1 MYKIIDDFLDKE
13 SYELLSKAIK
23 SETVPWYFRAAD
35 TTGHTLNKTGFF
47 SFCFYNH
54 YKPDHTAFDYLI
66 LPILK
71 KLNSIACV
79 QVRANLCLRDI
90 DAKESSYHFDYDHPD
105 VTTGILYLTNC
116 NGKTILKINGK
127 EHSIDSIENRMLLF
141 PAQTEHKRIYQTDV
155 HKRYVINF
163 NFIGDKNYGNN

>member
-35 TTGHTLNKTGFF
+35 TTGYTSQTTR
-47 SFCFYNH
+47 SFTYWFYKH
-54 YKPDHTAFDYLI
+54 YTPDPTAFDYRI
-66 LPILK
+66 LKILK

-116 NGKTILKINGK
+116 NGKTILKINEK

-141 PAQTEHKRIYQTDV
+141 PAQTKHKLIYHTDV